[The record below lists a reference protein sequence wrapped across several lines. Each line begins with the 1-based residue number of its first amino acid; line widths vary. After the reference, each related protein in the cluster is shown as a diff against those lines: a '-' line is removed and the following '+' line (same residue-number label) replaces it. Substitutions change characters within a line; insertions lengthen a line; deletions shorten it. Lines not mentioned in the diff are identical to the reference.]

1 MTTILQTV
9 KHSFIDG
16 VNDVP
21 ASDPFAELLML
32 DPTRYAMFFEDFI
45 QFDFGDYPAD
55 SDAVALQYAVTLDTE
70 LDYDVSF
77 TGNTGALTLTTEG
90 GDTEGGQFR
99 LNASPFVMIAGK
111 KAWYECRFNLTAT
124 TVAQYSLFLGLSTNQ
139 TGTNFIDDAGTALA
153 VDDCWG
159 FLSVD
164 AEGGVDAVVRHD
176 DEQSLLA
183 DVDALVTATNTV
195 LSLYYDGT
203 KTFVYK
209 NGVEVGQI
217 AGTHPADGT
226 TDTMTAMVHFK
237 SQSAEAGVLNID
249 YILAILER

>member
-1 MTTILQTV
+1 MTVLNTIQQRFTGG
-9 KHSFIDG
+9 I
-16 VNDVP
+16 NDVA

-32 DPTRYAMFFEDFI
+32 DPTRYAVFFEDFI

-77 TGNTGALTLTTEG
+77 TGATGALTLTTEG

-99 LNASPFVMIAGK
+99 LNGSPFTLTAGK
-111 KAWYECRFNLTAT
+111 KAWYEVRYNLTAT
-124 TVAQYSLFLGLSTNQ
+124 TVAQYSLFLGLASNQ

-176 DEQSLLA
+176 DEQSVIT
-183 DVDALVTATNTV
+183 DVHAQVTAVNVV
-195 LSLYYDGT
+195 LSLYYDGA
-203 KTFVYK
+203 KTYVYE
-209 NGVEVGQI
+209 NGIEKGTI
-217 AGTHPADGT
+217 TGTHPADGT
-226 TDTMTAMVHFK
+226 TDTMTAMIHFK
-237 SQSAEAGVLNID
+237 SQSAEAGVLNVD
-249 YILAILER
+249 YVLAVLER